1 MNNTIHAQTEED
13 QLLRFKVMQ
22 GFERFGLT
30 SGPKYLERAEY
41 ELGIITSLGFSGYFL
56 LVADLCRFMRENKIR
71 FLVRGSGCGSVCI
84 WSLGISHKWL
94 DPVTLELPFERFLN
108 PDRVSNPDLDIDIDD
123 HKRHLVVEYCQAKYG
138 HECVAKIGTFG
149 TLGAKAALQD
159 IARALR
165 LPDYQTLAQ
174 RVSSSI
180 PGGKG
185 VKLADELQT
194 NEFLQEQ
201 ASLYPEWFE
210 LAQKVEGKVRQ
221 AGVHAAGIIISPGP
235 LTDLLPLH
243 WRGDSD
249 GRKDEQSTPV
259 TQWDMYD
266 VEEFGMLKVD
276 FLGLATLH
284 VVEDA
289 VATINAIR
297 VAKGLPGDFDI
308 DTIDQYDE
316 ATWAMLDRGD
326 LAGVFQVE
334 KDFVRKLSRR
344 MNLLARR
351 DPWQM
356 AVMVAMIRPGMLDT
370 GQTDVMLRRA
380 SGEEEATPLHPLLKE
395 TLEKTHGILC
405 FQEDVMLC
413 SRDLSGFSM
422 SEADVLRKG
431 VGKKK
436 PEFIAKMWP
445 KFLEGAM
452 QPRVR
457 VTYEQGGET
466 REMITKPRNPELVK
480 LMAEN
485 GMVLVADDHATV
497 SLQTTSRP
505 GADPVR
511 RYVGHEIL
519 MPGASEEDTKHIWSL
534 IEAHARYS
542 FNSAHAA
549 AYGVVLAYETA
560 YLKAHYPLE
569 YMKALIN
576 SESGKSDKES
586 GYNFKVGE
594 YVEEARCMGL
604 TVLPPCV
611 TRSAGLCRTV
621 PAKNAIRFGLEMI
634 KGVSGG
640 AAEWIQKQCRD
651 ASGLVDFAL
660 KCFEVVKDEQRDRH
674 TVRARVSKSDIEG
687 LVHAGAMDIF
697 NPDRCKLLALAPK
710 VMELAKKYHTQQAK
724 LLDGSTRLKIL
735 PEQIEAEL
743 NALFMEDDDPAI
755 ERLRLEQL
763 LDMER
768 QVTGCFLSQSPFD
781 PFRDVMREYCTTSFS
796 EIEAG
801 EYTMTNTIGLLKG
814 FREITVKRGKSKGKS
829 MAFMTFHGTGGTL
842 EVTCFPRTW
851 EAWSKDG
858 IRIETNKVYLIQ
870 IERDTRGDSHLANNV
885 RRLSD
890 AGFDGSLAV
899 A

>member
-1 MNNTIHAQTEED
+1 LHHRD
-13 QLLRFKVMQ
+13 
-22 GFERFGLT
+22 GD
-30 SGPKYLERAEY
+30 RANGEH
-41 ELGIITSLGFSGYFL
+41 
-56 LVADLCRFMRENKIR
+56 EN
-71 FLVRGSGCGSVCI
+71 
-84 WSLGISHKWL
+84 
-94 DPVTLELPFERFLN
+94 LELLCPSCHKKEEYTKGRRRRGEKGY
-108 PDRVSNPDLDIDIDD
+108 PVHTEQIVSIESIG
-123 HKRHLVVEYCQAKYG
+123 E
-138 HECVAKIGTFG
+138 HET
-149 TLGAKAALQD
+149 
-159 IARALR
+159 
-165 LPDYQTLAQ
+165 Y
-174 RVSSSI
+174 
-180 PGGKG
+180 
-185 VKLADELQT
+185 
-194 NEFLQEQ
+194 N
-201 ASLYPEWFE
+201 
-210 LAQKVEGKVRQ
+210 
-221 AGVHAAGIIISPGP
+221 
-235 LTDLLPLH
+235 
-243 WRGDSD
+243 
-249 GRKDEQSTPV
+249 
-259 TQWDMYD
+259 
-266 VEEFGMLKVD
+266 
-276 FLGLATLH
+276 
-284 VVEDA
+284 
-289 VATINAIR
+289 
-297 VAKGLPGDFDI
+297 
-308 DTIDQYDE
+308 
-316 ATWAMLDRGD
+316 
-326 LAGVFQVE
+326 
-334 KDFVRKLSRR
+334 
-344 MNLLARR
+344 
-351 DPWQM
+351 
-356 AVMVAMIRPGMLDT
+356 VAMMPPDHNFCVNQVLT
-370 GQTDVMLRRA
+370 G
-380 SGEEEATPLHPLLKE
+380 
-395 TLEKTHGILC
+395 
-405 FQEDVMLC
+405 
-413 SRDLSGFSM
+413 
-422 SEADVLRKG
+422 
-431 VGKKK
+431 
-436 PEFIAKMWP
+436 
-445 KFLEGAM
+445 
-452 QPRVR
+452 
-457 VTYEQGGET
+457 
-466 REMITKPRNPELVK
+466 N
-480 LMAEN
+480 
-485 GMVLVADDHATV
+485 
-497 SLQTTSRP
+497 
-505 GADPVR
+505 
-511 RYVGHEIL
+511 
-519 MPGASEEDTKHIWSL
+519 
-534 IEAHARYS
+534 S
-542 FNSAHAA
+542 FNNAHAA
-549 AYGVVLAYETA
+549 AYGLVLAYQTA
-560 YLKAHYPLE
+560 YLKSHYPLE